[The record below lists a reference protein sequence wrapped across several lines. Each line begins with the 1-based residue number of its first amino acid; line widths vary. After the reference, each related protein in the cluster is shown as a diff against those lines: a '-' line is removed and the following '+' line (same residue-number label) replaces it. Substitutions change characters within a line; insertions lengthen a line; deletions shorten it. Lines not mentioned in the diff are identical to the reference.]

1 MLPQLDFAFYSSQFF
16 WLAVCLGVLALMFK
30 LVFVPRLAALI
41 SKRED
46 VISNGRRRISE
57 LKSEISKLKG
67 QIAEIQVE
75 EVRGCAEIISTA
87 EKKGEATLKKQ
98 LASIQGE
105 RRAQS
110 DALRKEFADE
120 VSEFDK
126 KFGKKVTASAQV
138 LFNYL
143 YPGK

>member
-1 MLPQLDFAFYSSQFF
+1 MLPQLDFAFYFSQFF

-57 LKSEISKLKG
+57 LESEISELKE

-75 EVRGCAEIISTA
+75 EVRGCAEIISAA

-98 LASIQGE
+98 LVSIQAE
-105 RRAQS
+105 RRARS

-120 VSEFDK
+120 VSEFDQR
-126 KFGKKVTASAQV
+126 FGKRITTSAQA

-143 YPGK
+143 YPEK